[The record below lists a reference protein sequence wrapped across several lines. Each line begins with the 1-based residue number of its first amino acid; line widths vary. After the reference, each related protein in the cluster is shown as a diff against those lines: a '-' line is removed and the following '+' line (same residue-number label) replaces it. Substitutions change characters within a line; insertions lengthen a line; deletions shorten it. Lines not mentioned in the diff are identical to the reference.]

1 MYPILSPVSQS
12 RSMIDSFGGY
22 NHNLRVQENEFFDME
37 NMSSD
42 YAPVL
47 APRKK
52 RGLYEG
58 SCISPSGMIAKTNLC
73 YVDNGEF
80 IINKD
85 RIDLG
90 LSEGDKTV
98 VSMGAYAV
106 IFPDGKYINTEDHS
120 DKGSVAAEKT
130 TTGNVRFSLCRRD
143 GTEITAE
150 PSDTAPENTASYWVD
165 TTVTPHALMQYSE
178 SSGVWVNVSTYIK
191 ISATG
196 LGSAFAVE
204 DGVFI
209 SGLSGELTDADDGNP
224 VEIQDQLESLN
235 GSCVIWTIPDE
246 NSIVITGIL
255 DRAVS
260 ISNEI
265 RVERKLP
272 DMDFVIE
279 SGNRLWGCK
288 YGLVDG
294 KTVNEIYASKLGDF
308 KNWYCYMGI
317 STDSYG
323 VSVGTDGIFTGAV
336 THLGYPVFFKE
347 NWLHKIYGS
356 YPANYQMQTTQCR
369 GVQKGCEKSLA
380 IVDEKLL
387 YKSRNGICVYD
398 GSLPTEVSSVLGDV
412 SYRNAVAA
420 SHNRKY
426 YVSMESDK
434 GKSLFVFDL
443 GKGLWH
449 REDNI
454 PVKELCSCD
463 GELYA
468 IADNKIVTM
477 LGSGD
482 AFEEKVSWR
491 VQTGD
496 IGLSMPDMK
505 YLSRLV
511 IRLSLEVG
519 AKANIWVQYDMEN
532 TWYPI
537 YSVTGTSL
545 RSFSVPIHP
554 RRTDHM
560 RIKIEG
566 NGDFRIYSITKTIVQ
581 GSDVS

>member
-1 MYPILSPVSQS
+1 M
-12 RSMIDSFGGY
+12 
-22 NHNLRVQENEFFDME
+22 
-37 NMSSD
+37 
-42 YAPVL
+42 
-47 APRKK
+47 
-52 RGLYEG
+52 
-58 SCISPSGMIAKTNLC
+58 
-73 YVDNGEF
+73 
-80 IINKD
+80 
-85 RIDLG
+85 
-90 LSEGDKTV
+90 
-98 VSMGAYAV
+98 
-106 IFPDGKYINTEDHS
+106 
-120 DKGSVAAEKT
+120 
-130 TTGNVRFSLCRRD
+130 
-143 GTEITAE
+143 
-150 PSDTAPENTASYWVD
+150 
-165 TTVTPHALMQYSE
+165 
-178 SSGVWVNVSTYIK
+178 
-191 ISATG
+191 
-196 LGSAFAVE
+196 
-204 DGVFI
+204 
-209 SGLSGELTDADDGNP
+209 
-224 VEIQDQLESLN
+224 
-235 GSCVIWTIPDE
+235 
-246 NSIVITGIL
+246 
-255 DRAVS
+255 
-260 ISNEI
+260 
-265 RVERKLP
+265 
-272 DMDFVIE
+272 
-279 SGNRLWGCK
+279 
-288 YGLVDG
+288 
-294 KTVNEIYASKLGDF
+294 
-308 KNWYCYMGI
+308 
-317 STDSYG
+317 
-323 VSVGTDGIFTGAV
+323 FTGAV

-434 GKSLFVFDL
+434 GRSLFVFDL

-482 AFEEKVSWR
+482 ALEEKVSWR

>member
-1 MYPILSPVSQS
+1 MYPILSPVSQA

-209 SGLSGELTDADDGNP
+209 SGLSGELTNADDGNP

-255 DRAVS
+255 DREVS

-323 VSVGTDGIFTGAV
+323 VSVGTDGMFTGAV

-426 YVSMESDK
+426 YVSMESDE
-434 GKSLFVFDL
+434 GKSLFVFDI

-482 AFEEKVSWR
+482 ALEEKVSWR

-511 IRLSLEVG
+511 IRLSLEIG

>member
-1 MYPILSPVSQS
+1 MYPILSPVSQA

-80 IINKD
+80 VINKH

-106 IFPDGKYINTEDHS
+106 VFPDGKYINTEDHS

-323 VSVGTDGIFTGAV
+323 VSVGTDGMFTGAV

-434 GKSLFVFDL
+434 GRSLFVFDL

-482 AFEEKVSWR
+482 ALEEKVSWR

>member
-1 MYPILSPVSQS
+1 MYPILSPVSQA

-120 DKGSVAAEKT
+120 DKGSIAAEKT

-209 SGLSGELTDADDGNP
+209 SGLSGELTNADDGNP

-323 VSVGTDGIFTGAV
+323 VPVGTDGMFTGAV
-336 THLGYPVFFKE
+336 TYLGCPVFFKE

-426 YVSMESDK
+426 YVSMESDE

-482 AFEEKVSWR
+482 AWEASVPWR

-511 IRLSLEVG
+511 IRLSLEIG